1 MIGGYSLA
9 VFLGSVISGR
19 LGSLY
24 ERWPASEFW
33 MLHAALVGLGGIL
46 VLMFGTLM
54 KPALRQ
60 LEPRPLPDGPPL
72 TQLVL
77 EEGR

>member
-9 VFLGSVISGR
+9 VFLGSVVSGR

-33 MLHAALVGLGGIL
+33 VLHAALVGFGGVL
-46 VLMFGTLM
+46 VLAFGTLM
-54 KPALRQ
+54 KPALNRT
-60 LEPRPLPDGPPL
+60 GG
-72 TQLVL
+72 VGM
-77 EEGR
+77 GRAEATATAEL